1 MNKID
6 KLKYLIANSKHLN
19 LLYVEDEKSIR
30 DVTILILEEFFSN
43 IIVAIDGEDGF
54 EKFKNNDI
62 DLVITDIN
70 MPKLD
75 GLEMSSLI
83 KDINTHIPIF
93 IFSAYQSSEY
103 LMEAIKIGIEGYL
116 VKPFNIEQ
124 FMQTLYKT
132 IDNINIRKENLE
144 YKNSLEEKVQLQVEQ
159 LNKNNK
165 ILEIAKEKAEASS
178 KAKSEFLANI
188 SHEIRTPMNGII
200 GMNHL
205 LLETSLN
212 NEQRD
217 YSKKIEQSAHNL
229 LDIINKVLDI
239 SKIEAKKLTIDKI
252 HFKIQE
258 VLEYLKNSIK
268 IEDKNIEFNII
279 NKQNDYIAFGDSL
292 RLSQVLI
299 NLVGNAI
306 KFTHEGKVELTIEYL
321 ENNRVKFSVKDTGI
335 GLSKEQQKNLFDLFS
350 QADNS
355 ITRKYGGSG
364 LGLAISKEL
373 ITLMNGEIW
382 INSKVNLG
390 SEFIFEIDLPK
401 GEIKKIKHLNKE
413 NIIKKLYTEIT
424 SLKDSNILLVEDNI
438 INQEIIIN
446 LLKHSGI
453 NIDVA
458 INGQEALDKYNT
470 NKNKYELILM
480 DLQMPILDG
489 ISATNI
495 IRENNLDI
503 PIVAITA
510 NAMKED
516 IEKTKEAKMDAHL
529 TKPIDVE
536 SFFEVL
542 LKYIPKKVEPNEIN
556 TNIHDKENIELPNF
570 INIDMSYG
578 LKNLMGNKKLYKKL
592 LIDFYN
598 EYNNISFENLDDKS
612 FYLIVHTIK
621 GVSGNIGATSL
632 YKIATTL
639 NSSTNRDQLDIF
651 KKELKLVIDE
661 LKYIKQESE
670 NTNIKGLK
678 ITAQKEKELFE
689 SLKDAIKINRPFKCN
704 PIVDELSLY
713 QLSTK
718 NNDIF
723 IKVKKFIEIFEYKKA
738 LELL

>member
-6 KLKYLIANSKHLN
+6 KLKYLIANGKHLN

-103 LMEAIKIGIEGYL
+103 LMEAIRIGIEGYL

-178 KAKSEFLANI
+178 KVKSEFLANI

-239 SKIEAKKLTIDKI
+239 SKIEAKKLTIDKT

-258 VLEYLKNSIK
+258 VLEYLKNSIN

-306 KFTHEGKVELTIEYL
+306 KFTHEGKVELTIQYL
-321 ENNRVKFSVKDTGI
+321 ENNRVEFLVKDTGI
-335 GLSKEQQKNLFDLFS
+335 GLSTEQQKNLFDLFS

-401 GEIKKIKHLNKE
+401 GEINKIKHLNKE
-413 NIIKKLYTEIT
+413 NIIKKLYNEIT

-458 INGQEALDKYNT
+458 INGQEALDKYNA
-470 NKNKYELILM
+470 NKNKYELIFM

-489 ISATNI
+489 ISATNK

-503 PIVAITA
+503 PIIAITA

-516 IEKTKEAKMDAHL
+516 IEKTKVAKMDAHL

-556 TNIHDKENIELPNF
+556 TNIHDKEDIELPNF

-578 LKNLMGNKKLYKKL
+578 LKNLMGNAKLYKKL

-632 YKIATTL
+632 YKIATIL
-639 NSSTNRDQLDIF
+639 NNATNRDKLDIF
-651 KKELKLVIDE
+651 KKELKFVIDE
-661 LKYIKQESE
+661 LKHIEQESE
-670 NTNIKGLK
+670 DTKIKGLK

-689 SLKDAIKINRPFKCN
+689 SLKDAIKTNRPFKCN
-704 PIVDELSLY
+704 PIVDELCLY
-713 QLSTK
+713 QLSKK